1 MMDKTEKWIR
11 MCEKS
16 KEIQIMGQ
24 TKATEWDD
32 WYYEKSTQYFSIGTY
47 TNEYDIWLPRQDQ
60 LQDMLKTTHLTN
72 PYNLIGFLWN
82 ILNEDETCP
91 DEEPCEECIE
101 EAMYWRSFKSLE
113 QLWLAFIMNE
123 KYSKVW
129 NENDW
134 TKRR

>member
-1 MMDKTEKWIR
+1 MDKTEKWVR
-11 MCEKS
+11 MCERTE
-16 KEIQIMGQ
+16 EIQVIG
-24 TKATEWDD
+24 TAKATELDD
-32 WYYEKSTQYFSIGTY
+32 WYYEKTTQLFSIGTF

-60 LQDMLKTTHLTN
+60 LQDMLTGTHLTN

-91 DEEPCEECIE
+91 DEEPCEECIK
-101 EAMYWRSFKSLE
+101 EAMYWRSFESLE

-123 KYSKVW
+123 KYSKIW

-134 TKRR
+134 IKRG

>member
-1 MMDKTEKWIR
+1 MDKTKKWIR

-16 KEIQIMGQ
+16 EEIQIIGK
-24 TKATEWDD
+24 TKATELDD
-32 WYYEKSTQYFSIGTY
+32 WYFEKTTQYFSIGSF

-72 PYNLIGFLWN
+72 PYNLISFLWN

-91 DEEPCEECIE
+91 DEILCDECIK
-101 EAMYWRSFKSLE
+101 EAMYWRSFESLE

-123 KYSKVW
+123 KHSKVW
-129 NENDW
+129 NKNDW
-134 TKRR
+134 IKRG